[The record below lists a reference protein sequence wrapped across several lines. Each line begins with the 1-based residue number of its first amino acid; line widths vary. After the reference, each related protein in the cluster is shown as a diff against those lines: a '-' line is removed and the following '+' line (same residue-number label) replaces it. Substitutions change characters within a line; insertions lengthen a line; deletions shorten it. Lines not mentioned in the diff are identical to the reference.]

1 MSVLLHPDAWAD
13 VALWQPPLVG
23 ADEAVAPA
31 VSEEPCESFDPAAAE
46 QVARERGYADGL
58 QAGREAAR
66 AELQQSVARLEA
78 LLEAMARP
86 LQSLDEATECEL
98 ARLAALV
105 ARRVVAHE
113 LRTQPERVVQ
123 AVHAAV
129 AALPAATRQ
138 LQVYLQ
144 PDDLAL
150 VRDAGCADAH
160 WELLSDAT
168 LARGDCRLE
177 SEHSSLDARVETRLA
192 SLVDALLGEDSDTG
206 ETA

>member
-13 VALWQPPLVG
+13 VALWQPPLMG
-23 ADEAVAPA
+23 ADETVSAP
-31 VSEEPCESFDPAAAE
+31 VSEEPYEPFDPAAAE
-46 QVARERGYADGL
+46 QAARERGYADGL

-66 AELQQSVARLEA
+66 GELQQAVARLEA

-86 LQSLDEATECEL
+86 LQSLDEATEREL
-98 ARLAALV
+98 AQLAALV

-113 LRTQPERVVQ
+113 LRTRPERVVQ
-123 AVHAAV
+123 AVRAAV

-160 WELLSDAT
+160 WELLPDAA
-168 LARGDCRLE
+168 LVRGDCRVE

-192 SLVDALLGEDSDTG
+192 SLVDALLGEDADAG
-206 ETA
+206 EAA